1 MISGIEQSAIVEY
14 EIEGEEQMSGDFL
27 SSRSTRINFWHAL
40 VFNQYIYEVCLELF
54 ANPQIPEKLKNL
66 GMGDRLA
73 NAALDYAMERGMKV
87 RLTHPFLRFPVGI
100 SSPGKDPLLGTLWL
114 TFKLRKWIELN
125 GTASQKAIVVSGAP
139 KPAPGEKPAPSR
151 PEKPKPMFPVYNRS
165 HGNFMNEYE
174 LPK

>member
-1 MISGIEQSAIVEY
+1 MIFGISGIEKSAIVEY

-40 VFNQYIYEVCLELF
+40 VFNQYIYEVCLDIF

-87 RLTHPFLRFPVGI
+87 RLTHPFLRFP
-100 SSPGKDPLLGTLWL
+100 PLAYLLL
-114 TFKLRKWIELN
+114 
-125 GTASQKAIVVSGAP
+125 
-139 KPAPGEKPAPSR
+139 EKILFWEP
-151 PEKPKPMFPVYNRS
+151 F
-165 HGNFMNEYE
+165 G
-174 LPK
+174 